1 MKLRNLLA
9 ALGVL
14 VTAGLGTMSSTSAAA
29 ACPDRYIKMII
40 PNPAGG
46 VGDLIGRILG
56 DAASPI
62 LGQGFVIENRAG
74 ATTTIGTALVAK
86 AKPDGC
92 TILSLTASGVVASV
106 MRDKL
111 PYNLEQDFAPII
123 GIGSFPMTLI
133 VPSSSKIGSMA
144 DLVAASKVAD
154 GIPYATGGNGTM
166 AHLASVRMLKTVG
179 GAGTHIPFRGNSDAI
194 QALLGNQVQFF
205 FSSTAEAL
213 TLMKGNR
220 VRVLGVTSDNRVPY
234 LPSVPTMK
242 ELGFAELNPR
252 LWYAFL
258 APAGTPPETVAQ
270 LYEAFS
276 KALSDKAVQERL
288 NGLGFTTEITSPAQI
303 AAYMK
308 AEAGRWA
315 KVVKDNSIQAAD

>member
-1 MKLRNLLA
+1 
-9 ALGVL
+9 
-14 VTAGLGTMSSTSAAA
+14 
-29 ACPDRYIKMII
+29 
-40 PNPAGG
+40 
-46 VGDLIGRILG
+46 
-56 DAASPI
+56 
-62 LGQGFVIENRAG
+62 
-74 ATTTIGTALVAK
+74 
-86 AKPDGC
+86 
-92 TILSLTASGVVASV
+92 
-106 MRDKL
+106 
-111 PYNLEQDFAPII
+111 
-123 GIGSFPMTLI
+123 
-133 VPSSSKIGSMA
+133 
-144 DLVAASKVAD
+144 
-154 GIPYATGGNGTM
+154 
-166 AHLASVRMLKTVG
+166 
-179 GAGTHIPFRGNSDAI
+179 
-194 QALLGNQVQFF
+194 
-205 FSSTAEAL
+205 
-213 TLMKGNR
+213 MKGNR